1 MKTMFVVEADTE
13 YRSLFAYQVTSD
25 AVGEYKRVSL
35 EPSIVSG
42 GWQCAEAEF
51 FGQLRRALV
60 TKSDLLAAP
69 PINLKNDDPTLIEQ
83 LALTVEGAE
92 TAAKRV

>member
-35 EPSIVSG
+35 EASIVK
-42 GWQCAEAEF
+42 CNDAEF

-60 TKSDLLAAP
+60 TKGDLLAAP

-83 LALTVEGAE
+83 LASTVEGAE